1 MKNILLVGLL
11 GFICSNTFG
20 QINMDNYIT
29 SYSDDKVSNKII
41 FVVAIPKNGTYTDR
55 YAADENFK
63 TIKQQNKAFELLE
76 NDDDETPVYFTTDS
90 SDTHLFI
97 NGIYKQNA
105 HDYEYR
111 ITENKKRELVGWQ
124 SITQFTTDSLKISDF
139 KKGMAYL
146 GGYKTS
152 LGNFLFIEL
161 RKKGNTKNIA
171 TQAIFWIQTKPAI
184 FDIFT
189 SKEFN
194 IFITKVNRFYGFEQ
208 LSPEDK
214 DRWSR
219 QYPPNEI
226 DTNTF
231 LPKELIVEPKEK
243 NIIFYLKTD
252 AFDRTA
258 LEYRLI
264 KDNKVLQNWQ
274 ANDCDNNFIWLK
286 NLEFGD
292 YAIQIRLAIQ
302 RHNVLE
308 YPFVIKAEWY
318 QTGRFK
324 AIIGALSFIIIVFF
338 TLLYVLWKNRQKLA
352 SAQRDKERIGN
363 ELKSIRSQLNPH
375 FVFNAL
381 ASIQGLINKN
391 DVPLANYYLT
401 EFSNLL
407 RESLLSNE
415 KEFVPLSIELKT
427 LETYIKLEQL
437 RFPFAYSISVDEHLN
452 THDIEIPYL
461 LLQPLVE
468 NAIKHGVSNL
478 YEKGSISLNIYPKG
492 KDLGID
498 LSDNGK
504 GFDTQAATNGYGLKL
519 TKERIGLLS
528 AANSYQPVQFDI
540 VSNNDGTNAHILF
553 KNWL

>member
-1 MKNILLVGLL
+1 MKNILLFGLL

-29 SYSDDKVSNKII
+29 SYPGDMVSNNIM
-41 FVVAIPKNGTYTDR
+41 FVVAMPKNGTYTDR

-63 TIKQQNKAFELLE
+63 TIKEQNKAFEQLD
-76 NDDDETPVYFTTDS
+76 NDGYETPVYFTTDS
-90 SDTHLFI
+90 SDVHFFI

-105 HDYEYR
+105 QDYEYR
-111 ITENKKRELVGWQ
+111 ITENKVREVVGWQ
-124 SITQFTTDSLKISDF
+124 SITQFAIDSVKIADF
-139 KKGMAYL
+139 KKCMAYL

-161 RKKGNTKNIA
+161 RKKGNTKNIT
-171 TQAIFWIQTKPAI
+171 TQAVFWIQTKPAI

-194 IFITKVNRFYGFEQ
+194 IFVDKVNRFYGFEQ

-214 DRWSR
+214 DRWAR

-231 LPKELIVEPKEK
+231 LPKKLIVEPKEK
-243 NIIFYLKTD
+243 NIIFYLKMD
-252 AFDRTA
+252 VFDRAA
-258 LEYRLI
+258 LEYRLV
-264 KDNKVLQNWQ
+264 KNGHLFQNWQ
-274 ANDCDNNFIWLK
+274 ANDCNNNFIWLK
-286 NLEFGD
+286 NLEHGD
-292 YAIQIRLAIQ
+292 YVIEMRLAIQ
-302 RHNVLE
+302 RHNVLD
-308 YPFVIKAEWY
+308 YPFVVKAEWY

-324 AIIGALSFIIIVFF
+324 AIMGALSLIIVGFF
-338 TLLYVLWKNRQKLA
+338 TLLYMMWKDKQKLT
-352 SAQRDKERIGN
+352 SAQRDKERISN

-381 ASIQGLINKN
+381 TSIQGLINKN
-391 DVPLANYYLT
+391 DVTLANYYLT

-407 RESLLSNE
+407 RESLLRNE

-437 RFPFAYSISVDEHLN
+437 RFPFAYSISVDEQLN

-478 YEKGSISLNIYPKG
+478 YEKGRIYLNIYAKG

-504 GFDTQAATNGYGLKL
+504 GFDTNDKTNGYGLKL
-519 TKERIGLLS
+519 TKERIELLNAS
-528 AANSYQPVQFDI
+528 NLYQPVHFEI
-540 VSNNDGTNAHILF
+540 TSNDRGTEVHLLF